1 MSACTARIQIPAV
14 PRNPAPANISRSALG
29 ISQQALTTTGRA
41 SALLQVNATQL
52 FARENGLRFSV
63 TSIDPNSGV
72 VYDPSD
78 RFSSTYM
85 NALYRHGLQRAQ
97 GGTLWVNS

>member
-1 MSACTARIQIPAV
+1 MLINNTLNPGPEVFGRTAL
-14 PRNPAPANISRSALG
+14 S

-41 SALLQVNATQL
+41 NALLQVNATQL
-52 FARENGLRFSV
+52 FASERGLRFSV
-63 TSIDPNSGV
+63 TSIDPNAGI

-85 NALYRHGLQRAQ
+85 NALYRHCAKRAES
-97 GGTLWVNS
+97 GTLWLNG